1 MIKGQCNHHKILE
14 TLSISGHGNKVL
26 IADGNFP
33 IMTNS
38 NHNAEKVYL
47 GLSKDLPTV
56 TDVLKSI
63 LTVINIENV
72 EVMDSAEKVE
82 PEIFDEFR
90 EMTGVKSLEK
100 YSRQDFYDICQD
112 EDITL
117 VINTGETRTFAN
129 ILLTVGVTS

>member
-1 MIKGQCNHHKILE
+1 MIKGQCNHHKIIE

-33 IMTNS
+33 IKTNS
-38 NHNAEKVYL
+38 NIHAEKVYL
-47 GLSKDLPTV
+47 GFSKDLPTV

-63 LTVINIENV
+63 LTVINIEKV
-72 EVMDSAEKVE
+72 EVMDSSLKVE
-82 PEIFDEFR
+82 PEIFEEFKNI
-90 EMTGVKSLEK
+90 TGFKTLEK
-100 YSRQDFYDICQD
+100 YARQDFYDICQS

-117 VINTGETRTFAN
+117 VIKTGETRTFSN

>member
-82 PEIFDEFR
+82 PEIL
-90 EMTGVKSLEK
+90 MNLERLQVL
-100 YSRQDFYDICQD
+100 SHWRN
-112 EDITL
+112 TL
-117 VINTGETRTFAN
+117 DKISMIFAKMK
-129 ILLTVGVTS
+129 I